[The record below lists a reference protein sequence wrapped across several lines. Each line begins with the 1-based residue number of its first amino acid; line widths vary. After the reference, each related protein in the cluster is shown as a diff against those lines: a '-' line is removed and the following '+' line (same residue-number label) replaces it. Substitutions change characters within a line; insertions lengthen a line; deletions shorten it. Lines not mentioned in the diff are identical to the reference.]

1 MSDIR
6 RDREKSFTP
15 LKSSTIV
22 LRENSKDDNENYH
35 PKRVNLTRSN
45 DYSNSQRTSN
55 LDAKVYVGNIP
66 TDNITDS
73 ELLNFF
79 KTFGK
84 VSDIR
89 VYKDYLFVQY
99 DRIEDARTLTK
110 EGQTNLILR
119 GNKLDVLPAM
129 DTSSKNRKL
138 SLTERSSQEY
148 KTFEEESSRKS
159 RRHSDYDRQASNYEP
174 PRKRYSSKN
183 HLDDHHQQKSILN
196 NNNNSNTYRDSN
208 EITMGD
214 DRRIY
219 LSSSRCSN
227 RVNRSTNNN
236 SMDCFTR
243 HDQSCYR
250 ILQGPENSRQLLDCQ
265 IIIVN
270 PRQRNYAEEIS
281 SRLVGHG
288 LVTSIIL
295 LREDFTLTQAIENA
309 THEQCLYGIIA
320 MPMHEERRTASF
332 HILHGQTEEHR
343 NLTLE
348 DGYHIVLTN
357 FTFYKER
364 IRNDPINSYNN
375 ENLPS
380 IVYSESKENLHKE
393 NSNSYIDSTLSI
405 GDRLPLS
412 MLLCL
417 LADGRQLTL
426 DEIDRILVY
435 LLEKKAKMLTL
446 PPGTL
451 PPLPIQYANIK
462 TNNQTGDGQ
471 SILPSDLSSTIAEQI
486 RQILSTNIIKSSC
499 FNSKEEFDIENRPIK
514 NPVDSLSNTIKIEDK
529 NLSKSNVNLNDERKD
544 LNDYQQRFQCQIQSS
559 GHQILSE
566 ENQNSLSY
574 SYSKSNQNCPS
585 LVSSGFNYSSSL
597 SSSIPTN
604 QNSFITS
611 NYSLYDTYDKNLL
624 IKSPLKQTTTQVTKS
639 DIVGKSSEYSYPSTS
654 MINQNLYQTM
664 PNSAAAADAAA
675 AIFQAYSQLNSRTTT
690 MPSMINQ
697 QTNFQQQNRK

>member
-1 MSDIR
+1 MN
-6 RDREKSFTP
+6 E
-15 LKSSTIV
+15 
-22 LRENSKDDNENYH
+22 LR
-35 PKRVNLTRSN
+35 
-45 DYSNSQRTSN
+45 
-55 LDAKVYVGNIP
+55 
-66 TDNITDS
+66 
-73 ELLNFF
+73 
-79 KTFGK
+79 
-84 VSDIR
+84 
-89 VYKDYLFVQY
+89 
-99 DRIEDARTLTK
+99 
-110 EGQTNLILR
+110 
-119 GNKLDVLPAM
+119 
-129 DTSSKNRKL
+129 
-138 SLTERSSQEY
+138 
-148 KTFEEESSRKS
+148 
-159 RRHSDYDRQASNYEP
+159 
-174 PRKRYSSKN
+174 
-183 HLDDHHQQKSILN
+183 
-196 NNNNSNTYRDSN
+196 NNSPVNIFYEYWYQGLPMFTGASVYRDSN
-208 EITMGD
+208 EIATGD

-219 LSSSRCSN
+219 LSSSRCSS
-227 RVNRSTNNN
+227 RVNRPTNNN

-243 HDQSCYR
+243 HDQSFYR
-250 ILQGPENSRQLLDCQ
+250 ILQGPENSRQLVDCQ

-281 SRLVGHG
+281 SRLVCHD

-364 IRNDPINSYNN
+364 LRSDQINSYSN

-380 IVYSESKENLHKE
+380 IVYSESKENLHEQK
-393 NSNSYIDSTLSI
+393 SNSYIDSALSI

-446 PPGTL
+446 PLGTL

-471 SILPSDLSSTIAEQI
+471 PILPSDLSSTIAEQI
-486 RQILSTNIIKSSC
+486 RQILSTNMIKSSC
-499 FNSKEEFDIENRPIK
+499 FNSKEEFDIENRSIK
-514 NPVDSLSNTIKIEDK
+514 TSADSLSNTIKIEDK
-529 NLSKSNVNLNDERKD
+529 NILKSNINLKDERKD
-544 LNDYQQRFQCQIQSS
+544 FNDYQQRFQCQIQSS
-559 GHQILSE
+559 GHQTLSE

-574 SYSKSNQNCPS
+574 SYSQSNQNCPS

-624 IKSPLKQTTTQVTKS
+624 IKSPLKQTVVQVTKS

-654 MINQNLYQTM
+654 MTNQNLYQAM
-664 PNSAAAADAAA
+664 PNSAAADAAA

-690 MPSMINQ
+690 TATTTMPSMINQ
-697 QTNFQQQNRK
+697 QTNFQQQNRN